1 MPPARLWFLAC
12 VLVAALL
19 QSAFAGERTSFIYQ
33 RANTDDLFM
42 HGDLSDL
49 ERVRKALKPR
59 DRVLWTRTESRKE
72 YLIRDPATLDAF
84 EKAWAPAEV
93 LSRQLGELGKQQGK
107 LGEQQGKLG
116 EQQGKL
122 GERQGKLEQK
132 LESLDSDDTVRR
144 APIEREMRE
153 LEAKMAELEKQMRVF
168 EKPMRELEKQMRAL
182 EPKHD
187 AAAKQAQAATDALVA
202 RAIASGV
209 AKPF

>member
-72 YLIRDPATLDAF
+72 FLIRDAATLDAF

-107 LGEQQGKLG
+107 LGEQQGM
-116 EQQGKL
+116 L